1 MDLIF
6 AKSFVEEKSPVAIA
20 NDMEEMTESDAEDEL
35 QDTLAEAEDGQDDN
49 SQNNAQAPSQG
60 EREPLL
66 RNRRK

>member
-1 MDLIF
+1 VDLIF

-49 SQNNAQAPSQG
+49 SQNDTQASSQG

>member
-1 MDLIF
+1 MIF

-20 NDMEEMTESDAEDEL
+20 NDMAEMTESDAEDEL
-35 QDTLAEAEDGQDDN
+35 QDTLAEAEDGQDENVHNDT
-49 SQNNAQAPSQG
+49 QTPSQG